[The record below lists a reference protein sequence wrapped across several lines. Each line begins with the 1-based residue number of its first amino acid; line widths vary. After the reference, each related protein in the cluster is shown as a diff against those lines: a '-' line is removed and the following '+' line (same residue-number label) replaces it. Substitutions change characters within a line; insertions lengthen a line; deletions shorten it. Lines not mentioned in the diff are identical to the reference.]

1 MKYHVT
7 LDFKR
12 GPSYGGEVEADDEQE
27 AKQAAHRDAQQSGFF
42 HPVKKA
48 TVRPADEVST

>member
-12 GPSYGGEVEADDEQE
+12 GPSFGPVDVDTATEGE
-27 AKQAAHRDAQQSGFF
+27 AKQAAHREAQLNGFT

-48 TVRPADEVST
+48 TVRPAEVAA